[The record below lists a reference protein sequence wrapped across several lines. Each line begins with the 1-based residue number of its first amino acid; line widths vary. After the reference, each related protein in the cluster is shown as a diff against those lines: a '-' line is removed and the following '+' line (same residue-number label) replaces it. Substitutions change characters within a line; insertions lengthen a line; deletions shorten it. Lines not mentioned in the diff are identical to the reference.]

1 MSKVVYIDAGHGKY
15 TPGKRSP
22 SGIMEER
29 EWFFND
35 EVAKAFKKE
44 LESYK
49 GVKVVR
55 VDDVTGKRDVPLGE
69 RTGAA
74 NKAKADLYLSFHH
87 NAYQSKWGN
96 HGGTETFYHAGSA
109 TGKKL
114 AQAVQDAAMKAYG
127 LTDRGIKTANL
138 HITRETSMPAV
149 LLEGGFMDSNVDIKK
164 LRDKKVLQE
173 AGRLVAEA
181 VAKFLGLSKGS
192 GQKPVEPPKTD
203 EKPTKK
209 SNATIAKEVIAGK
222 WGDGATRKKR
232 LTDAGYNYSTIQSL
246 VNKQLGSGST
256 SKPKPTPS
264 KPKEVKVGS
273 KVKIKS
279 GAKNYSRTSTAIPA
293 KWKNKNLTVQQVGKD
308 DVLIKEVYSWVK
320 KSDLVGG
327 TSTTSSNTSK
337 PKPKTIKKGS
347 KVTIKNSAKFY
358 ATGQSIPS
366 KYKGKSFTVQQV
378 GKNKYLLK
386 ELYSWVKKSDVQ

>member
-1 MSKVVYIDAGHGKY
+1 
-15 TPGKRSP
+15 
-22 SGIMEER
+22 
-29 EWFFND
+29 
-35 EVAKAFKKE
+35 
-44 LESYK
+44 
-49 GVKVVR
+49 
-55 VDDVTGKRDVPLGE
+55 E

-173 AGRLVAEA
+173 AGRLVAGA

-232 LTDAGYNYSTIQSL
+232 LTDAGYNYNTIQSL
-246 VNKQLGSGST
+246 VN
-256 SKPKPTPS
+256 
-264 KPKEVKVGS
+264 
-273 KVKIKS
+273 
-279 GAKNYSRTSTAIPA
+279 
-293 KWKNKNLTVQQVGKD
+293 
-308 DVLIKEVYSWVK
+308 
-320 KSDLVGG
+320 
-327 TSTTSSNTSK
+327 
-337 PKPKTIKKGS
+337 
-347 KVTIKNSAKFY
+347 
-358 ATGQSIPS
+358 
-366 KYKGKSFTVQQV
+366 
-378 GKNKYLLK
+378 
-386 ELYSWVKKSDVQ
+386 